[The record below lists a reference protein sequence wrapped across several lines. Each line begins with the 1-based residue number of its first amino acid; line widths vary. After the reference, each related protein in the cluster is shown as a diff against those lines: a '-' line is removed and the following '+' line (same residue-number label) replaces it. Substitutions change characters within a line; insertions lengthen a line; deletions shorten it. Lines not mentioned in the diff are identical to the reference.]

1 MKTIKILLFTIAIGV
16 LSFSCDNDGGDS
28 ALILEAGA
36 VPNFIKDASA
46 DQIFDLTKVLNG
58 TPLNL
63 SFSASVAQGRV
74 ASSDII
80 ATYKTLAGPVYNAVL
95 FSNVT
100 LPGDFSLTTN
110 DVIAAF
116 TELTSTDDFQLGDV
130 LTISTKFTMSD
141 GRVLSILNDDGTDNT
156 GTTLSNSKLVTI
168 KISYPVS
175 CPTML
180 QGNYTCTVIS
190 SNIPIVGNFRSP
202 QPVTITQPAA
212 GTYNLSDGTA
222 DIFGPD
228 FPIGLEF
235 TDVCGTITVSEPSL
249 SFPGQVDFAQ
259 GPGTSLDQDTGVII
273 LDLTYT
279 TTSCCGLAGIQYTLQ
294 LTPN

>member
-1 MKTIKILLFTIAIGV
+1 MKHIKILLLVIVATFF
-16 LSFSCDNDGGDS
+16 SFSCEKDGGDS
-28 ALILEAGA
+28 ALVLEAGA
-36 VPNFIKDASA
+36 VANFTKDANA

-58 TPLNL
+58 TPLNM
-63 SFSASVAQGRV
+63 SFNASVSQGLP
-74 ASSDII
+74 ASADII
-80 ATYKTLAGPVYNAVL
+80 ATYATLAGPVYNSTL

-100 LPGDFSLTTN
+100 LPGDFSLSTN
-110 DVIAAF
+110 DIYAAF
-116 TELTSTDDFQLGDV
+116 TELNNIDDFQLGDV
-130 LTISTKFTMSD
+130 LTISTRFTMPD
-141 GRVLSILNDDGTDNT
+141 GRVLSLLNNDGTDNT

-180 QGNYTCTVIS
+180 EGNYISTVIS
-190 SNIPIVGNFRSP
+190 SNLPIAGNFRSP

-235 TDVCGTITVSEPSL
+235 TDVCGVITVTEKSL

-259 GPGTSLDQDTGVII
+259 GPGTNLDPDTGII
-273 LDLTYT
+273 TLDLTYT
-279 TTSCCGLAGIQYTLQ
+279 ATSCCGLAGIQFTLE
-294 LTPN
+294 LKPN

>member
-1 MKTIKILLFTIAIGV
+1 MKNIKFLLLITIITFV
-16 LSFSCDNDGGDS
+16 SFSCDNDGGDS
-28 ALILEAGA
+28 ALVLETGA
-36 VPNFIKDASA
+36 IPNFVKDAAS
-46 DQIFDLTKVLNG
+46 DQIFDLTKILNG
-58 TPLNL
+58 SAVNL
-63 SFSASVAQGRV
+63 AFNASVAQGSP
-74 ASSDII
+74 SSADII
-80 ATYKTLAGPVYNAVL
+80 ATYSTLAGPTYTSVL
-95 FSNVT
+95 FTNVT

-116 TELTSTDDFQLGDV
+116 SELSSTDDFKLGDV
-130 LTISTKFTMSD
+130 LTVSARFTMSD
-141 GRVLSILNDDGTDNT
+141 GRVLSLLNDDGTDNT
-156 GTTLSNSKLVTI
+156 GTTVSNSGLFAA

-180 QGNYTCTVIS
+180 EGNYISTVIAS
-190 SNIPIVGNFRSP
+190 SLPIAGNFRSP

-228 FPIGLEF
+228 FPVALEF
-235 TDVCGTITVSEPSL
+235 TDVCGTITVTENSIP
-249 SFPGQVDFAQ
+249 FGAQVAWVQ
-259 GPGTSLDQDTGVII
+259 GAGTSLDQDTGVIT

-279 TTSCCGLAGIQYTLQ
+279 ATSCCGLAGIQFTLQ

>member
-1 MKTIKILLFTIAIGV
+1 MKNIKILLFTIIIAFA
-16 LSFSCDNDGGDS
+16 SFSCENDGGSSSLVLQD
-28 ALILEAGA
+28 GA
-36 VPNFIKDASA
+36 VPNLSKIAST

-63 SFSASVAQGRV
+63 SFKASVSQGTPV
-74 ASSDII
+74 TTDII
-80 ATYKTLAGPVYNAVL
+80 ATYATLAGPVYKSVL

-100 LPGDFSLTTN
+100 LPRDFTLNTN
-110 DVIAAF
+110 DVFAAF
-116 TELTSTDDFQLGDV
+116 SELDSSDDFQLGDV
-130 LTISTKFTMSD
+130 LTISTRFTMAD
-141 GRVLSILNDDGTDNT
+141 GRVLSLLNDDGTDNT
-156 GTTLSNSKLVTI
+156 GTTLSNSKLVNI
-168 KISYPVS
+168 KINYPVS

-180 QGNYTCTVIS
+180 EGNYTCTVIS
-190 SNIPIVGNFRSP
+190 SNVPISGNFRSP
-202 QPVTITQPAA
+202 QPVTITQPSA

-235 TDVCGTITVSEPSL
+235 TDVCGTITVTEKSL

-259 GPGTSLDQDTGVII
+259 GDATSLDQDTGII
-273 LDLTYT
+273 TLDLTFT
-279 TTSCCGLAGIQYTLQ
+279 PTSCCGLAGIQYTLK

>member
-1 MKTIKILLFTIAIGV
+1 MKTIKILLFTIAMGFI
-16 LSFSCDNDGGDS
+16 SFSCENDGGS
-28 ALILEAGA
+28 STLVLEDGA
-36 VPNFIKDASA
+36 VANFAKVASA

-63 SFSASVAQGRV
+63 SFKASVAQGKP
-74 ASSDII
+74 ATTDII
-80 ATYKTLAGPVYNAVL
+80 ATYATLAGPVYKSVL

-100 LPGDFSLTTN
+100 LPGDFTLTTN
-110 DVIAAF
+110 DVFAAF
-116 TELTSTDDFQLGDV
+116 SELDSSDDFKLGDV
-130 LTISTKFTMSD
+130 LTISTKFTMAD
-141 GRVLSILNDDGTDNT
+141 GRVLSLLNDDGTDNT
-156 GTTLSNSKLVTI
+156 GTTVSNSKLVTI

-180 QGNYTCTVIS
+180 EGNYTSTVIS
-190 SNIPIVGNFRSP
+190 SNLPIAGNFRSP

-235 TDVCGTITVSEPSL
+235 TDVCGTITVTEKSL

-259 GPGTSLDQDTGVII
+259 GPGTGLNQDTGVIT
-273 LDLTYT
+273 LDLTFT
-279 TTSCCGLAGIQYTLQ
+279 PTSCCGLAGIQYTLQ

>member
-1 MKTIKILLFTIAIGV
+1 MRTIKILLFTIAIGV
-16 LSFSCDNDGGDS
+16 LSFSCDKDGGS
-28 ALILEAGA
+28 STLELENGA
-36 VPNFIKDASA
+36 VPNFIKDASS

-63 SFSASVAQGRV
+63 SFNASVAQGSV
-74 ASSDII
+74 VSSDII
-80 ATYKTLAGPVYNAVL
+80 ATYATLAGPVYKSTL
-95 FSNVT
+95 FTNVA
-100 LPGDFSLTTN
+100 LPSDFSLTTN

-116 TELTSTDDFQLGDV
+116 TEINSTDDFQLGDV
-130 LTISTKFTMSD
+130 LTISTRFTMSD
-141 GRVLSILNDDGTDNT
+141 GRVLSLINDDGTDNT

-180 QGNYTCTVIS
+180 EGNYTSTVIS
-190 SNIPIVGNFRSP
+190 SNIPIAGNFRSP

-228 FPIGLEF
+228 FPIALEF
-235 TDVCGTITVSEPSL
+235 TDVCGTITVTEDSL
-249 SFPGQVDFAQ
+249 PFPGQVAWVQ
-259 GPGTSLDQDTGVII
+259 GSGTNLNQDTGVIT

-279 TTSCCGLAGIQYTLQ
+279 ATSCCGLAGIQFVLQ